1 MKTKELIFGSAM
13 LLSLV
18 ACSSDDEPQD
28 KPVNPDEPKTDVLF
42 NVALQTSIE
51 GRTET
56 YVQALTAEELEK
68 GEISFNGYGFEVPS
82 TRAARLYASKDGK
95 SLYDLDYGGGTVTK
109 FAAQGGQNYKQVG
122 QINVNPTVGTDY
134 PGWKMIDDDRAF
146 VHHVVTKNIFTDE
159 KDPSSYEYTQ
169 TTATIAE
176 INLKDMTLGN
186 SSTFVVPTSE
196 ADDKD
201 KLYVWRIDAP
211 FVAHNRAY
219 FGLSKRGGNP
229 ANPDEPHKNIDFPSA
244 SVVVDYPSLQ
254 NPKMI
259 ESKVGR
265 GSTYGFRIPAGH
277 QDAKGDVYQI
287 CKTHVLKVTNGE
299 YDDTYNFDLSKALG
313 FEARAQG
320 WFYAGNGIGY
330 ATCFDAKK
338 GDSSKAAA
346 WFVARIDVYN
356 KTAIKMNTPDGLY
369 LFMYQRAK
377 VVDGKVYMAI
387 CPVGGDGYV
396 YIFDPE
402 KADADG
408 YKLGAKLK
416 TGAGASYIGIF

>member
-1 MKTKELIFGSAM
+1 MKKVIFGGT
-13 LLSLV
+13 LLLAFV
-18 ACSSDDEPQD
+18 ACSCSDDTKGKNLGNGD
-28 KPVNPDEPKTDVLF
+28 SDTTVFF

-56 YVQALTAEELEK
+56 YVQALTAEEMEK

-95 SLYDLDYGGGTVTK
+95 FLYDLDYGGGTVTK
-109 FAAQGGQNYKQVG
+109 FAVKGGQNYEEVA
-122 QINVNPTVGTDY
+122 QINVNPKVGTDY
-134 PGWKMIDDDRAF
+134 PGWKMIDDNRAF
-146 VHHVVTKNIFTDE
+146 VHNVVTKNIFKNE

-176 INLKDMTLGN
+176 INLEDMKFGE

-196 ADDKD
+196 TDDKH

-211 FVAHNRAY
+211 FIAHDRVY

-229 ANPDEPHKNIDFPSA
+229 ENPDEPHKNIDFPSA
-244 SVVVDYPSLQ
+244 SVAVDYPLLK
-254 NPKMI
+254 NPVMI
-259 ESKVGR
+259 ESKLGR

-277 QDAKGDVYQI
+277 KDEKGDVYQI
-287 CKTHVLKVTNGE
+287 CKTHILKINDGE
-299 YDDTYNFDLSKALG
+299 YDNTYNFDLSKALG

-338 GDSSKAAA
+338 GDSSEAAA
-346 WFVARIDVYN
+346 WFVARVDVYN
-356 KTAIKMNTPDGLY
+356 KTAVKMNTPEGLY

-377 VVDGKVYMAI
+377 IVDGKVYMAI
-387 CPVGGDGYV
+387 CPVGGDGRV
-396 YIFDPE
+396 YIFDPKNE
-402 KADADG
+402 NPDG